1 MPAVK
6 KKRRN
11 TKAYVTRIIALA
23 LAVILLGSILL
34 AAALSN
40 FFY

>member
-1 MPAVK
+1 MPAQNRK
-6 KKRRN
+6 KG
-11 TKAYVTRIIALA
+11 KAKISATRVIALI

-40 FFY
+40 FGY

>member
-1 MPAVK
+1 LPAQK
-6 KKRRN
+6 KKG
-11 TKAYVTRIIALA
+11 KFKLGATRIIALI

-40 FFY
+40 FGY